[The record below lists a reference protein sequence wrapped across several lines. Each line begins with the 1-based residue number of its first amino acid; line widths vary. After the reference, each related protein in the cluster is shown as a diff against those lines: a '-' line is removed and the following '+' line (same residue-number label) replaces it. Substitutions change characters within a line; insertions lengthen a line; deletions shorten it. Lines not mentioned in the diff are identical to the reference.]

1 MNKVKSFLLAG
12 TLLLVTAGVF
22 AAKSRF
28 LSAGL
33 VALVGATYEQIEV
46 GTLGTNM
53 TTTGTTQAEITD
65 NAGIKYELFQFN
77 GTSTYT
83 PVYAQIW

>member
-1 MNKVKSFLLAG
+1 MNKVKTFLLAG

-33 VALVGATYEQIEV
+33 VALVGTVYEQVEV

-53 TTTGTTQAEITD
+53 TLIGTTQAQITD
-65 NAGIKYELFQFN
+65 QSGFKYELFQFN
-77 GTSTYT
+77 GSTYA
-83 PVYAQIW
+83 PVYTNIIW

>member
-1 MNKVKSFLLAG
+1 MNKVKSFLVAG

-22 AAKSRF
+22 AAKSRI

-33 VALVGATYEQIEV
+33 VALVGTVYEQVEV

-53 TTTGTTQAEITD
+53 TTSGSTQAQITD
-65 NAGIKYELFQFN
+65 QAGIKYELFQYN
-77 GTSTYT
+77 GSTYT
-83 PVYAQIW
+83 PVYAQSW